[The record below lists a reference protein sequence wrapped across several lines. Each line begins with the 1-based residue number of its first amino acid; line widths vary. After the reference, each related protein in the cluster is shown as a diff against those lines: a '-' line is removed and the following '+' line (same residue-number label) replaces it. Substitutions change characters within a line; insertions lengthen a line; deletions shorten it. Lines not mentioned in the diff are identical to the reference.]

1 MSNTYQKG
9 KNLML
14 FLGDKS
20 IAGATTCSL
29 SLTMNTSEI
38 TNKDTAA
45 AMTDIEPTTMNG
57 TLHTENMFCSV
68 AEGRSYYY
76 LFRHMKKKTKL
87 TWKMAPA
94 TNGDQSVPSGGFT
107 PSTSGNYLTGS
118 CYITSLEQNDPNGE
132 ISTFTADFTVTGDIT
147 NPGSSSSD

>member
-1 MSNTYQKG
+1 MANTYQKG

-14 FLGDKS
+14 FLEGKS
-20 IAGATTCSL
+20 IAGAATCSL

-38 TNKDTAA
+38 TNKDTRA

-68 AEGRSYYY
+68 AEGKGYYY
-76 LFRHMKKKTKL
+76 LFKHMKKKTKL

-94 TNGDQSVPSGGFT
+94 INGDEEVPSGGFE
-107 PSTSGNYLTGS
+107 PSTSGDYLSGT
-118 CYITSLEQNDPNGE
+118 CYITGLEQNAPNGE
-132 ISTFTADFTVTGDIT
+132 IATFTCDFTVTGDIT
-147 NPGSSSSD
+147 NPGDSSSY